1 MLKAHGGGTMTKRG
15 DGEAMRPWK
24 GLEAFGRRIS
34 IGGRRE
40 LFAFDSRPGAGDSSA
55 GDRPT
60 LLLVHG
66 LGDEADTWRHLYPLL
81 SDGCRLMAPDLPGFG
96 RSPAHGRVTLA
107 SCADALG
114 ALLEAE
120 APGGAVLVGSSLGA
134 VLSELVAQKNP
145 RLVRG
150 LVLVDGG
157 APMAGSPSKGLVS
170 MLLPG
175 SGEGQYRSLRG
186 KPEEAYRSLYPYY
199 ADIGA
204 LPEADRSFLARRV
217 VERVESDTQMRAYF
231 SLFRSLALA
240 LAFGGGRFRR
250 AIGAFPAPILLVWG
264 GRDLVAPRA
273 TADLLKGIAHN
284 ASIVDLP
291 EAGHLVQQERP
302 AELAS
307 AIARYL
313 KTLDL

>member
-1 MLKAHGGGTMTKRG
+1 MRRRG
-15 DGEAMRPWK
+15 EVKSMRPWK
-24 GLEAFGRRIS
+24 GLEAFGRRIP
-34 IGGRRE
+34 IGKGRE
-40 LFAFDSRPGAGDSSA
+40 LFAFDSGTGEPGA

-66 LGDEADTWRHLYPLL
+66 LGDEADSWRHLFPLL
-81 SDGCRLMAPDLPGFG
+81 AGRARLLAPDLPGFG
-96 RSPAHGRVTLA
+96 RSPAPGRVTLS
-107 SCADALG
+107 SCADALCG
-114 ALLEAE
+114 LLEAE

-134 VLSELVAQKNP
+134 VLSELVALRKP
-145 RLVRG
+145 GLARG

-157 APMAGSPSKGLVS
+157 APMAGSPSAGLVS

-175 SGEGQYRSLRG
+175 SGERQYRSLRG
-186 KPEEAYRSLYPYY
+186 RPEEAYRSLYPYY
-199 ADIGA
+199 ADLEA
-204 LPEADRSFLARRV
+204 LSEADRSFLSRRV

-240 LAFGGGRFRR
+240 LAFGGGRFKR
-250 AIGAFPAPILLVWG
+250 AIADFSAPLLMVWG

-284 ASIVDLP
+284 ASVVDLP

-307 AIARYL
+307 AIAGYL
-313 KTLDL
+313 RTLGL

>member
-1 MLKAHGGGTMTKRG
+1 MRKRG
-15 DGEAMRPWK
+15 EAKAMLPWK
-24 GLEAFGRRIS
+24 GLEAFGRLIP
-34 IGGRRE
+34 IGRGRE
-40 LFAFDSRPGAGDSSA
+40 LFAFDSGTGGDGTGA

-66 LGDEADTWRHLYPLL
+66 LGDEADSWRHLFPLL
-81 SDGCRLMAPDLPGFG
+81 AGRARLIAPDLPGFG
-96 RSPAHGRVTLA
+96 RSPAHRRVTLS
-107 SCADALG
+107 SCADALCG
-114 ALLEAE
+114 LLETE

-134 VLSELVAQKNP
+134 VLSELVALRRP
-145 RLVRG
+145 GLVRG

-157 APMAGSPSKGLVS
+157 APMAGSPSAGLVS

-175 SGEGQYRSLRG
+175 SGERQYRSLRG
-186 KPEEAYRSLYPYY
+186 RPEEAYRTLHPYY
-199 ADIGA
+199 ADLEA

-240 LAFGGGRFRR
+240 LVFGSGRFRR
-250 AIGAFPAPILLVWG
+250 AIADFPAPLLMVWG

-284 ASIVDLP
+284 ASVVDLP

-307 AIARYL
+307 AIAGYL
-313 KTLDL
+313 RTLGL